1 MTIKATKYCI
11 EKLTVD
17 GASAAQ
23 ITERNPC
30 IALTPVPLRSNQ
42 VEAVRSGTSGR

>member
-23 ITERNPC
+23 ITERNPS
-30 IALTPVPLRSNQ
+30 IVLTPVPLRSDY
-42 VEAVRSGTSGR
+42 VEEFRI